1 MAKWNIPMFKLSN
14 RSLEKLEGVNPL
26 LVDTVKRAIQLTKVD
41 FGVIYGVRSLAEQ
54 KRLYEAKRSQTMKSK
69 HLIQEDGTSH
79 AVDLM
84 AYDGSNPSWDI
95 VMYDD
100 IADAMKA
107 AAKETG
113 AKIRWGAAWN
123 IDSITDW
130 ERPMEDAMNNYIDVR
145 RNQGRRPFIDGPHFE
160 LNA

>member
-1 MAKWNIPMFKLSN
+1 MYKLSG
-14 RSLEKLEGVNPL
+14 RSLNKLEGVHPTM
-26 LVDTVKRAIQLTKVD
+26 VDTVKRAIQLSKVD

-69 HLIQEDGTSH
+69 HLVQEDGYSH

-84 AYDGSNPSWDI
+84 AYDGSDPSWDI

-113 AKIRWGAAWN
+113 AKIRWGAAWTIDN
-123 IDSITDW
+123 IADW
-130 ERPMEDAMNNYIDVR
+130 ERPMQDAMNNYIDIR
-145 RNQGRRPFIDGPHFE
+145 RKSGRTPFIDGPHFE
-160 LNA
+160 LN

>member
-1 MAKWNIPMFKLSN
+1 MAFKLSG
-14 RSLEKLEGVNPL
+14 RSLNKLEGVHPTM
-26 LVDTVKRAIQLTKVD
+26 VDTVKRAIEVSSVD

-69 HLIQEDGTSH
+69 HLVQEDGYSH

-84 AYDGSNPSWDI
+84 AYDGSDPSWDI

-113 AKIRWGAAWN
+113 AIIRWGAAWN

-130 ERPMEDAMNNYIDVR
+130 DRPMEDAMNNYIDVR
-145 RNQGRRPFIDGPHFE
+145 RSQGRRPFIDGPHFE
-160 LNA
+160 LN

>member
-1 MAKWNIPMFKLSN
+1 MFKLSN
-14 RSLEKLEGVNPL
+14 RSLEKLEGVNPV
-26 LVDTVKRAIQLTKVD
+26 LVDTVKRAIQLSKVD

-54 KRLYEAKRSQTMKSK
+54 EKLYKAGRSQTMKSR
-69 HLIQEDGTSH
+69 HLIQDDGTSH

-113 AKIRWGAAWN
+113 AKIGWGAAWQ
-123 IDSITDW
+123 IDDVAKWDGT
-130 ERPMEDAMNNYIDVR
+130 MEEAMNAYIDLR
-145 RNQGRRPFIDGPHFE
+145 RSQSRRPFIDGPHFQ

>member
-1 MAKWNIPMFKLSN
+1 MFKLSN

-26 LVDTVKRAIQLTKVD
+26 LVDTVKRAIQLSKVD

-54 KRLYEAKRSQTMKSK
+54 EKLYKAGRSQTMKSR

-100 IADAMKA
+100 IADAMKT

-113 AKIRWGAAWN
+113 AKICWGAAWN

-145 RNQGRRPFIDGPHFE
+145 RSQGRRPFIDGPHFE
-160 LNA
+160 LN

>member
-1 MAKWNIPMFKLSN
+1 MFKLSS
-14 RSLEKLEGVNPL
+14 RSLEKLEGVNPV
-26 LVDTVKRAIQLTKVD
+26 LVDTVKEAIKLSSVD

-54 KRLYEAKRSQTMKSK
+54 EKLYKAGRSQTMKSR

-113 AKIRWGAAWN
+113 AKICWGAAWQ
-123 IDSITDW
+123 IDDITKWDGT
-130 ERPMEDAMNNYIDVR
+130 MEEAMNAYVDLR
-145 RNQGRRPFIDGPHFE
+145 RGQGRRPFIDGPHFQ
-160 LNA
+160 LN

>member
-1 MAKWNIPMFKLSN
+1 MAFKLSG
-14 RSLEKLEGVNPL
+14 RSLNKLEGVHPTM
-26 LVDTVKRAIQLTKVD
+26 VDTVKRAIELSKVD

-69 HLIQEDGTSH
+69 HLVQEDGYSH

-84 AYDGSNPSWDI
+84 AYDGSDPSWDI

-113 AKIRWGAAWN
+113 ARIRWGAAWTIDN
-123 IDSITDW
+123 IAEW
-130 ERPMEDAMNNYIDVR
+130 ERPMQDAMNNYIDVR
-145 RNQGRRPFIDGPHFE
+145 RKSGRTPFIDGPHFE
-160 LNA
+160 LN

>member
-1 MAKWNIPMFKLSN
+1 
-14 RSLEKLEGVNPL
+14 
-26 LVDTVKRAIQLTKVD
+26 
-41 FGVIYGVRSLAEQ
+41 
-54 KRLYEAKRSQTMKSK
+54 
-69 HLIQEDGTSH
+69 
-79 AVDLM
+79 M
-84 AYDGSNPSWDI
+84 AYDGSDPSWDI

-123 IDSITDW
+123 IDNITDW

-145 RNQGRRPFIDGPHFE
+145 RSQGRRPFIDGPHFE
-160 LNA
+160 LN

>member
-1 MAKWNIPMFKLSN
+1 MAFKLSG
-14 RSLEKLEGVNPL
+14 RSLNKLEGVHPTM
-26 LVDTVKRAIQLTKVD
+26 VDTVKRAIEVSKVD

-54 KRLYEAKRSQTMKSK
+54 EKLYKAGRSQTMKSR
-69 HLIQEDGTSH
+69 HLIQGDGTSH

-95 VMYDD
+95 VMYVD

-107 AAKETG
+107 AALKTG
-113 AKIRWGAAWN
+113 AKIGWGAAWQ
-123 IDSITDW
+123 IDDIAKWDGT
-130 ERPMEDAMNNYIDVR
+130 MEEAMNAYIDLR
-145 RNQGRRPFIDGPHFE
+145 RSQSRRPFIDGPHFQ

>member
-1 MAKWNIPMFKLSN
+1 MFKLSN
-14 RSLEKLEGVNPL
+14 RSLEKLEGVNPV
-26 LVDTVKRAIQLTKVD
+26 LVDTVKRAIQLSKVD

-54 KRLYEAKRSQTMKSK
+54 EKLYKAGRSQTMKSR
-69 HLIQEDGTSH
+69 HLIQGDGTSH

-84 AYDGSNPSWDI
+84 AYDGNNPSWDI

-113 AKIRWGAAWN
+113 AKIGWGAAWQ
-123 IDSITDW
+123 IDDVAKWDGT
-130 ERPMEDAMNNYIDVR
+130 MEEAMNAYIDLR
-145 RNQGRRPFIDGPHFE
+145 RSQSRRPFIDGPHFQ

>member
-1 MAKWNIPMFKLSN
+1 MTFKLSS
-14 RSLEKLEGVNPL
+14 RSLGKLEGVNPL
-26 LVDTVKRAIQLTKVD
+26 LVDTVKRAIEVSSVD

-54 KRLYEAKRSQTMKSK
+54 KKLYKAGRSQTMKSK
-69 HLIQEDGTSH
+69 HLLQQDGTSH

-84 AYDGSNPSWDI
+84 AYDGSDPSWDI

-113 AKIRWGAAWN
+113 ARIRWGAAWTIDN
-123 IDSITDW
+123 IAEW
-130 ERPMEDAMNNYIDVR
+130 ERPMQDAMNNYIDIR
-145 RNQGRRPFIDGPHFE
+145 RRSGRTPFIDGPHFE
-160 LNA
+160 LN

>member
-1 MAKWNIPMFKLSN
+1 MYKLSS
-14 RSLEKLEGVNPL
+14 RSLGKLEGVNPL
-26 LVDTVKRAIQLTKVD
+26 LVETVKRAIELTKVD
-41 FGVIYGVRSLAEQ
+41 FGVIYGVRSPETQ
-54 KRLYEAKRSQTMKSK
+54 KKLYQSGRSQTMASK
-69 HLIQEDGTSH
+69 HLIQPDGTAH

-84 AYDGSNPSWDI
+84 AYDGSEPSWEI

-113 AKIRWGAAWN
+113 AMIRWGAAWN

-130 ERPMEDAMNNYIDVR
+130 NRPMEDAMNNYIDVR

-160 LNA
+160 LNG

>member
-1 MAKWNIPMFKLSN
+1 M
-14 RSLEKLEGVNPL
+14 VN
-26 LVDTVKRAIQLTKVD
+26 TVKRAIQLTKVD
-41 FGVIYGVRSLAEQ
+41 FGVIYGVRSLETQ
-54 KRLYEAKRSQTMKSK
+54 KKLYAAGRSQTMKSK

-107 AAKETG
+107 AALKTG
-113 AKIRWGAAWN
+113 AKIGWGAAWQ
-123 IDSITDW
+123 IDDIAKWDGT
-130 ERPMEDAMNNYIDVR
+130 MEKAMNAYIDLR
-145 RNQGRRPFIDGPHFE
+145 RGQGRRPFIHAPHFQ